1 MPSRNE
7 PLRVLIAEDDF
18 FVCEMIKALVEELG
32 HEVVAEAVT
41 GTEALRLTH
50 RVKPALII
58 MDINMPEMDGIEA
71 CHRIQAEVPCPIVI
85 LTAHETSSLIARA
98 TDAGVGAYLIK
109 PPNVGELERA
119 IAVAVGRFRDLQEL
133 RRLNAALL
141 AGNAERDALIK
152 ELQGALQRVKMLSG
166 MLPICSSCKKIRND
180 RGYWQQVE
188 EFIARY
194 SDARFSHGICPDC
207 AKSLYP
213 ELEEEP
219 RI

>member
-1 MPSRNE
+1 
-7 PLRVLIAEDDF
+7 
-18 FVCEMIKALVEELG
+18 MIKALVEELG

-41 GTEALRLTH
+41 GLEALSLAY
-50 RVKPALII
+50 RVHPDLII
-58 MDINMPEMDGIEA
+58 MDINMPEMDGIES
-71 CHRIQAEVPCPIVI
+71 CHRIQTETPCPIVI
-85 LTAHETSSLIARA
+85 LTAHETSALIARA

-133 RRLNAALL
+133 RRLNAALQ

-180 RGYWQQVE
+180 KGYWQQVE

-207 AKSLYP
+207 AERMYP
-213 ELEEEP
+213 ELQEEHTP
-219 RI
+219 